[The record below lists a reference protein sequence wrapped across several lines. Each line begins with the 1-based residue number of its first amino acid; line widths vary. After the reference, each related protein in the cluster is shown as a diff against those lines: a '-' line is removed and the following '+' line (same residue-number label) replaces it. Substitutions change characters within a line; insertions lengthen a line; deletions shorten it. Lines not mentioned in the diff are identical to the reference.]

1 MCTRRIANIFVVV
14 VPAALLSSCRGN
26 TPPIPTTPTISMS
39 STPGGVPP
47 PKSGEPCPITPCDSD
62 LQIVSM
68 GLQDIE
74 ASASGEWLY
83 EARVYLHER
92 GGANVTVTKVQLQVA
107 SGSNVLAN
115 SRVDR
120 FVSIPANSTV
130 DTAFA
135 VASSLHVAVSDLKAD
150 LTVDFRDAEGTP
162 HSVSASFSGFGY
174 WDY

>member
-1 MCTRRIANIFVVV
+1 MWLYRHVALV
-14 VPAALLSSCRGN
+14 VPRQHA
-26 TPPIPTTPTISMS
+26 T
-39 STPGGVPP
+39 
-47 PKSGEPCPITPCDSD
+47 DSND
-62 LQIVSM
+62 
-68 GLQDIE
+68 
-74 ASASGEWLY
+74 A
-83 EARVYLHER
+83 
-92 GGANVTVTKVQLQVA
+92 
-107 SGSNVLAN
+107 NVLAN